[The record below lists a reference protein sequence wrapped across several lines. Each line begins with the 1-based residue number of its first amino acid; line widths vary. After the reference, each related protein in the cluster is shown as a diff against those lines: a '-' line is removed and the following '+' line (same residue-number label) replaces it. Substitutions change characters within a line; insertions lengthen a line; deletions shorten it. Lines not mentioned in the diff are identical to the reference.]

1 MGKKDPLANE
11 VDTKWAWGEIHS
23 KVKDG
28 YYFLDNVDHSS
39 FGSGIDMSY
48 VDIMIDMIKKFNF

>member
-1 MGKKDPLANE
+1 VGKKDPLANE
-11 VDTKWAWGEIHS
+11 IDTKWAWGEIQS
-23 KVKDG
+23 KVENG

-48 VDIMIDMIKKFNF
+48 VHTMIDMI